1 MNLDLVRELVRMM
14 EASSLTAM
22 EVQDAGF
29 RVRLENMNKW
39 GYGNSAAVIG
49 GSDGTAILSGASV
62 PLRPGS
68 TPIAVGE
75 VVAEKGEAPVE
86 DGLDAEPLEDSVG
99 GIPTGKHLLS
109 PMVGTFHELPEDRKV
124 GVGARLKKGDPV
136 CVVEAMKVMNE
147 ILMEE
152 DGAIAYIAA
161 KEGDMVEYDQV
172 LYVFD

>member
-29 RVRLENMNKW
+29 RVRLENSGNW
-39 GYGNSAAVIG
+39 GYSGPGVGIG
-49 GSDGTAILSGASV
+49 GSDTQATIAAV
-62 PLRPGS
+62 PMQ
-68 TPIAVGE
+68 PIAGE
-75 VVAEKGEAPVE
+75 PSAAAESASQEKVETSSEEASS
-86 DGLDAEPLEDSVG
+86 AE
-99 GIPTGKHLLS
+99 IPAGKHLLS